1 MFGEQGMI
9 RKHKARADGMAVT
22 DEGGKLVYK
31 RDKQVDRK
39 KVRWL
44 NW

>member
-1 MFGEQGMI
+1 MV

-31 RDKQVDRK
+31 RDKLVVEL
-39 KVRWL
+39 VRCRYEADGAS
-44 NW
+44 